1 MKLTTGACVGA
12 ALSMVSAIA
21 DATDARKDAQ
31 PITSMEAVYRL
42 GRPSANKFG
51 MGADFAKRNG
61 RCDESIR
68 LAQEALKRQDN
79 DLDLHEQYAEALE
92 HKLESMQ
99 EEDPVLFNQ
108 CVKEWLIVL
117 RNEAG
122 DERGLSF
129 HGISIMGHLYADED
143 HSIEAR
149 AHLVGLTGR
158 APKPWETDAK
168 YLERVLRRE
177 TVKGKIVKDN

>member
-1 MKLTTGACVGA
+1 MGACVA
-12 ALSMVSAIA
+12 TALSMVSSIA
-21 DATDARKDAQ
+21 AASDARKEAQ
-31 PITSMEAVYRL
+31 PITSMEAVYKL
-42 GRPSANKFG
+42 GRPSANKFS

-61 RCDESIR
+61 HYDESIR
-68 LAQEALKRQDN
+68 LAEEALKRQDN

-92 HKLESMQ
+92 HKMQSMQ

-158 APKPWETDAK
+158 APKPWETDAR
-168 YLERVLRRE
+168 YLQRVLRRE
-177 TVKGKIVKDN
+177 TVRGKIVKDN